1 MGKKN
6 GINVFKKIKQMEKLQ
21 RFKLNEKLIQ
31 VEDLYFSMEDN
42 TGSRIAEI
50 TGLKIHVTQKY
61 IDKAIKNRLQ
71 LKSISVNNP
80 AFL

>member
-1 MGKKN
+1 MGK
-6 GINVFKKIKQMEKLQ
+6 MQ
-21 RFKLNEKLIQ
+21 RFKLNEKLMQ

-50 TGLKIHVTQKY
+50 TGLNNHKTQRY